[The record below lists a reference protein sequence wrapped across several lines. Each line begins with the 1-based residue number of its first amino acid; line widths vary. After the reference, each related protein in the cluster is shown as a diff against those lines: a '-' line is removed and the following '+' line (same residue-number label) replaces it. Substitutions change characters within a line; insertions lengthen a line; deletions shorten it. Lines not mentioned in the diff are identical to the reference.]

1 MQLLE
6 DPEPFILVEAG
17 PNPVPLGEGQSRLE
31 RIRDRG
37 VIRVG
42 YDPDHR
48 LPFSYINAKGDLV
61 GFDIDMAHKLAEDLG
76 VSLEF
81 VPFQFGT
88 LREQLEADHFDIA
101 MAGVYGTAQWSESIR
116 FSDPY
121 LFATMALVVP
131 DHQDMLFATKA
142 GMRAQESF
150 RIGVHSSLAD
160 GELVKDIQA
169 EFPNMELVVL
179 DSYRDFF
186 EQRGAGEGLDALF
199 TGAESGSA
207 WTLLYPKYQVVT
219 PFSDKLSLPLVYP
232 FSGGDAAMDE
242 FIDHWVLLKQRDGII
257 DDAYDHWILG
267 KGTE

>member
-1 MQLLE
+1 
-6 DPEPFILVEAG
+6 
-17 PNPVPLGEGQSRLE
+17 
-31 RIRDRG
+31 
-37 VIRVG
+37 
-42 YDPDHR
+42 
-48 LPFSYINAKGDLV
+48 
-61 GFDIDMAHKLAEDLG
+61 
-76 VSLEF
+76 
-81 VPFQFGT
+81 
-88 LREQLEADHFDIA
+88 LEADHFDIA

-232 FSGGDAAMDE
+232 FSSGGGGAAMDE

-267 KGTE
+267 KGTEKREPRWSVIRNVFGWVD